1 MASRYWLAKW
11 SSGYVGTNDEEAI
24 DLVVDWSY
32 EEKDVES
39 MTDEEAEK
47 INSQIENKRKHVVSL
62 QSKLHDQ

>member
-39 MTDEEAEK
+39 MTDEEVQK
-47 INSQIENKRKHVVSL
+47 NSKNCTGIL
-62 QSKLHDQ
+62 PDA